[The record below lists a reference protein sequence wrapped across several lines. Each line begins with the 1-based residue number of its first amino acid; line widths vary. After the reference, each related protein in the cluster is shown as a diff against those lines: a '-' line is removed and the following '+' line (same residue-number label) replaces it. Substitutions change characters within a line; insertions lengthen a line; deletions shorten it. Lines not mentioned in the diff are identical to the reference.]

1 MASGS
6 EGDVE
11 SELEREEL
19 SARTKQRRRHL
30 GRSRHSSDDET
41 GKGFVTLCI
50 MIEPL
55 FSFCTYLLSI
65 WHPI

>member
-41 GKGFVTLCI
+41 GKEFVTLCI
-50 MIEPL
+50 MIA
-55 FSFCTYLLSI
+55 FYLASNLAFRLAL
-65 WHPI
+65 